1 MLTKSDI
8 LLYNISV
15 RNFIIVNMTGAG
27 KPNKTD
33 INKSDNENSTTDQW
47 GFFRSF
53 WPRIKQKKDQWDFF
67 HEFWLGIEEEKSQKL
82 KLEEE
87 ILNLKRRELLRQ
99 YTSLATMAPF
109 AVLMAI
115 KLEAACSDVVLLG
128 IINNALNHTVI
139 PFTALSLICTLYLIY
154 NSRKI
159 KKKEQELKNLKNK
172 EGIGESNVPYT
183 KDDYVNCVDAFTS
196 TLVILGGIVSQV
208 SGQDI
213 IEDSILLFSNIV
225 GFCIACAFLHS
236 ECKKIKEQPY
246 EKSDEKT
253 SNINAATFIFAGAFS
268 LLVRRIMLMA
278 TEPSM
283 SIDIIG
289 PTLGLIGILSIIIG
303 CILNTRSYSSKLED
317 VEVTNVTAMGIGVH
331 TVGCSDRKCNNSG
344 DQSFP
349 I

>member
-1 MLTKSDI
+1 
-8 LLYNISV
+8 
-15 RNFIIVNMTGAG
+15 MTGAG
-27 KPNKTD
+27 NPNKTD
-33 INKSDNENSTTDQW
+33 ANNKLNVSGTNESDNKNSTTDQW
-47 GFFRSF
+47 GFLRAF
-53 WPRIKQKKDQWDFF
+53 WPRIKQKKDQGDFF
-67 HEFWLGIEEEKSQKL
+67 HEFWLGIEGEKSKKL
-82 KLEEE
+82 KLEEK
-87 ILNLKRRELLRQ
+87 ILNLKRRELWRQ

-128 IINNALNHTVI
+128 LINNALNHTLI

-159 KKKEQELKNLKNK
+159 KQKEQELRDLENK
-172 EGIGESNVPYT
+172 KGMKESDVPYS

-225 GFCIACAFLHS
+225 GLCIACAFLHS
-236 ECKKIKEQPY
+236 ECKKIKEQTD

-283 SIDIIG
+283 YIDIIG

-317 VEVTNVTAMGIGVH
+317 IKVTNETAMVTGSNTISSIGC
-331 TVGCSDRKCNNSG
+331 TEKKCTG
-344 DQSFP
+344 ELGSFP

>member
-1 MLTKSDI
+1 M
-8 LLYNISV
+8 
-15 RNFIIVNMTGAG
+15 
-27 KPNKTD
+27 
-33 INKSDNENSTTDQW
+33 
-47 GFFRSF
+47 
-53 WPRIKQKKDQWDFF
+53 
-67 HEFWLGIEEEKSQKL
+67 
-82 KLEEE
+82 
-87 ILNLKRRELLRQ
+87 
-99 YTSLATMAPF
+99 
-109 AVLMAI
+109 
-115 KLEAACSDVVLLG
+115 VLLG
-128 IINNALNHTVI
+128 LINNALNHTLI

-159 KKKEQELKNLKNK
+159 KQKEQELRGLENK
-172 EGIGESNVPYT
+172 KGMKESGVPYS

-225 GFCIACAFLHS
+225 GLCIACAFLHS
-236 ECKKIKEQPY
+236 ECKKIKD

-268 LLVRRIMLMA
+268 LLVRRITLMA

-283 SIDIIG
+283 YIDIIG

-317 VEVTNVTAMGIGVH
+317 VKVTKETAMGTGVH
-331 TVGCSDRKCNNSG
+331 TVGCYEREFNNNSELG
-344 DQSFP
+344 NPP